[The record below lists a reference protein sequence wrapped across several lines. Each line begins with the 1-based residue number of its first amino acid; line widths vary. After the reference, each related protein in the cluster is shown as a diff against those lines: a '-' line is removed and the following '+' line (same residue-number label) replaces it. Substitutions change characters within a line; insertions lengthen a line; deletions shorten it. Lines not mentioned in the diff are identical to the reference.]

1 MSDGAKKLKEDASS
15 PANVINDILRHKA
28 LETLKIRS
36 KVDDIVLE
44 EVANKDDFLY
54 GPMMAFL
61 LIHGDS
67 FRVTFKVHYYLKTAK
82 SLAAALLGRP
92 AEEITVDLTKD
103 FMKEFCNIVG
113 GEVRASI
120 TRLNVRVGVTLPF
133 IISGFDEVLFS
144 DEISPSS
151 VMDYWQLK
159 WNGGF
164 VVCSSVID
172 IRDPQLLQGIET
184 RAEDENDT
192 AGEIVF
198 L

>member
-1 MSDGAKKLKEDASS
+1 MSESAKNLDDQNN
-15 PANVINDILRHKA
+15 PVNVINEILRSKA

-36 KVDDIVLE
+36 KVDDIELGDVE
-44 EVANKDDFLY
+44 NKDDFLY

-61 LIHGDS
+61 LIHGES
-67 FRVTFKVHYYLKTAK
+67 FRVTFKVHYFLKTAK

-92 AEEITVDLTKD
+92 SEEITVELTKD

-113 GEVRASI
+113 GEVRAAI

-151 VMDYWQLK
+151 SMDYWLLNWK
-159 WNGGF
+159 SGF

-172 IRDPQLLQGIET
+172 IRDPELLRGVEA
-184 RAEDENDT
+184 RNDNENDT